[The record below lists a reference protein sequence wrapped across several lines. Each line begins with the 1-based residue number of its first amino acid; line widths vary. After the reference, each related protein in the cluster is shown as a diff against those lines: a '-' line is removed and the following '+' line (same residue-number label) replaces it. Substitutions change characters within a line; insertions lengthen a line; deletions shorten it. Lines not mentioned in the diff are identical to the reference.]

1 MTLNRIASI
10 AQNSIRQS
18 QEKAA
23 PLFNDSLDHMKRD
36 FMNQFNRLMETEV
49 PPSVDKNGASAR
61 NMSPINRQAFGS
73 NSFSDHGN
81 NGNRA
86 LILEKEITI
95 KQLQLENA
103 ELKEIVESLTTDM
116 NTVML

>member
-49 PPSVDKNGASAR
+49 PSVDKNGASAR

-73 NSFSDHGN
+73 NSFSDQGN

-86 LILEKEITI
+86 MILEKEITI

-103 ELKEIVESLTTDM
+103 ELKEIVENLTTDM